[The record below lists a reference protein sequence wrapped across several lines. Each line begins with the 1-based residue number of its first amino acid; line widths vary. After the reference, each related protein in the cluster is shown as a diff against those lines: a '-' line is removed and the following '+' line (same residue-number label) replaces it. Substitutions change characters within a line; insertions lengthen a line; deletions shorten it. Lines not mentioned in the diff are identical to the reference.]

1 MKIHEPYILYESNN
15 HKFIW
20 LGLDESETEKGIL
33 TNQYLIV
40 HGNQGI
46 LLDPGGYFVFERV
59 FENASRFVKPEN
71 IKAILYSHQDPD
83 VIGGLTLWLDTAP
96 NAKIYVSHLWERFIP
111 HLGVDL
117 RDRIID
123 LPDEGMDI
131 DFGSFKIKAIPAH
144 FMHSPGNFHYYDPIA
159 KIYFSGDMGAA
170 VFKDKWYLIV
180 DNFEEHVKL
189 MEWFHRRY
197 IASRR
202 AIELWAKRIEG
213 LDIDIVAPQHGSI
226 FMGENAKKF
235 LNWLKNLDKVGV
247 NFISS

>member
-1 MKIHEPYILYESNN
+1 VDTSYLKGFLKI
-15 HKFIW
+15 
-20 LGLDESETEKGIL
+20 
-33 TNQYLIV
+33 
-40 HGNQGI
+40 
-46 LLDPGGYFVFERV
+46 
-59 FENASRFVKPEN
+59 
-71 IKAILYSHQDPD
+71 YSHQDPD
-83 VIGGLTLWLDTAP
+83 VIGGLTLWLDTVP

-180 DNFEEHVKL
+180 NNFEEHVKL

-202 AIELWAKRIEG
+202 AIELWA
-213 LDIDIVAPQHGSI
+213 
-226 FMGENAKKF
+226 
-235 LNWLKNLDKVGV
+235 
-247 NFISS
+247 